1 MTSCVCF
8 LFDRNVINA
17 NDAALNLLHVQP
29 EYKSNTAEGGSKTS
43 DIVTLMIFLKLSSE
57 TID

>member
-17 NDAALNLLHVQP
+17 YAAALNLLHVQP
-29 EYKSNTAEGGSKTS
+29 EYKSNITEGGSKTS